1 MISTKVKIYI
11 ESHFTGAKKDEA
23 FKRADILVSRGITD
37 DNLIIDLLSVG
48 KTAPRRLPSEMYD
61 KVNYMCRRYMDRI
74 ARFEL
79 DFDFVPNIEAFR
91 NTVIAL
97 FEASP
102 VFHSRFIDNHINPYW
117 KVCDYS
123 IDDVVSVIRTDNLIE
138 ESDKFLLQDIP
149 LRNNVQMRIAIL
161 ICGEKSKISFAWNH
175 MLMDG
180 GGFKQFIDD
189 LFYNHNEYVR
199 SGKMPLD
206 FRTGSRSY
214 KKVYESFGKADKKQA
229 KNLYAN
235 VSSKDRHY
243 LPFRLKSKE
252 RKKYIV
258 RKRIGSGIFN
268 AAKAK
273 AKEHGASVNNLIS
286 AAYISAF
293 YKISGCPESE
303 GVGISCAIDLRRYI
317 KDTDS
322 LGYTNHT
329 NFFPCSI
336 IRKGDDA
343 LETLSLV
350 SESIAEM
357 KQDKFLGLHGIPLL
371 RLGYSTMVYAQAE
384 LIVGAFYNN
393 ANLAVSNVGRID
405 CEKFSL
411 EGHPPTGAAVAGAA
425 KKMPCAMMT
434 VLSINDELSLSICTE
449 CDPESKAMLDSFLDE
464 IENYLIEFSGQ
475 K

>member
-1 MISTKVKIYI
+1 MISTKLKIYI
-11 ESHFTGAKKDEA
+11 EAHFTGAKKDEA
-23 FKRADILVSRGITD
+23 FKRASVLVSRGIRD
-37 DNLIIDLLSVG
+37 DDLIIDLLSAG
-48 KTAPRRLPSEMYD
+48 KTAPRRLPSETYD
-61 KVNYMCRRYMDRI
+61 KINYMCRRYMDRI

-79 DFDFVPNIEAFR
+79 DFDFVPDIEAFK

-123 IDDVVSVIRTDNLIE
+123 IDDVVSVIHTDSPVE

-149 LRNNVQMRIAIL
+149 LKNNVQMRIAFI
-161 ICGEKSKISFAWNH
+161 ICGENCKISFAWNH

-214 KKVYESFGKADKKQA
+214 KEVYNDFSQDDKKAA
-229 KNLYAN
+229 KKLFAN
-235 VSSKDRHY
+235 VSSKDKHY
-243 LPFRLKSKE
+243 LPFDLSSKE
-252 RKKYIV
+252 KKKYIV
-258 RKRIGSGIFN
+258 RKKIGSEVFN
-268 AAKAK
+268 AAKII
-273 AKEHGASVNNLIS
+273 AKEHGASVNDLIS

-293 YKISGCPESE
+293 YKISGCPENE

-317 KDTDS
+317 KNTDS

-336 IRKGDDA
+336 SRKGGNA

-357 KQDKFLGLHGIPLL
+357 KKDKFLGLHGIPLVM
-371 RLGYSTMVYAQAE
+371 LGYSTMIYAQAE
-384 LIVGAFYNN
+384 FIVGAFYNN

-411 EGHPPTGAAVAGAA
+411 EGHSPIGAAVAGAA

-434 VLSINDELSLSICTE
+434 VLSINNELSLSICTE
-449 CDPESKAMLDSFLDE
+449 CDPKSRAMLDLFMNE
-464 IENYLIEFSGQ
+464 IENYLIGIAGQ

>member
-1 MISTKVKIYI
+1 MISNKIKIYI
-11 ESHFTGAKKDEA
+11 ESHFTGAKKAEA
-23 FKRADILVSRGITD
+23 FKKAETLNSRGIKD
-37 DNLIIDLLSVG
+37 ENLIIDLLSVG
-48 KTAPRRLPSEMYD
+48 KRTPEKLRAEMYD

-79 DFDFVPNIEAFR
+79 DYDFVPDIEAFR
-91 NTVIAL
+91 HTIIAL

-102 VFHSRFIDNHINPYW
+102 VFHSRFVDNHINPYW
-117 KVCDYS
+117 QVCNYH
-123 IDDVVSVIRTDNLIE
+123 IDDVISVIHTDNLIE
-138 ESDKFLLQDIP
+138 ESDKFLLQDIG
-149 LRNNVQMRIAIL
+149 LKSNVQMRIAIL
-161 ICGEKSKISFAWNH
+161 ICGEKSKICFAWNH

-214 KKVYESFGKADKKQA
+214 KEVYNDFSEDDKKAAQ
-229 KNLYAN
+229 KLFAN
-235 VSSKDRHY
+235 VTSKDKHY
-243 LPFRLKSKE
+243 LPFCLNSKE
-252 RKKYIV
+252 TKKYIV

-273 AKEHGASVNNLIS
+273 AKECGASVNDLVS

-293 YKISGCPESE
+293 YKISGCPHSE

-336 IRKGDDA
+336 SRKGSNA
-343 LETLSLV
+343 IETLSLV
-350 SESIAEM
+350 SESIAKM

-371 RLGYSTMVYAQAE
+371 RLGYSTMIYAQAE
-384 LIVGAFYNN
+384 LIIGAFYNN
-393 ANLAVSNVGRID
+393 SNLAVSNVGRID
-405 CEKFSL
+405 CKKFSL
-411 EGHPPTGAAVAGAA
+411 EGHLPIDAAVAGAA

-434 VLSINDELSLSICTE
+434 VLSINDELSMTICTE
-449 CDPESKAMLDSFLDE
+449 CDRKSKAMLDSFLNE
-464 IENYLIEFSGQ
+464 IENFFIEIAGQ
-475 K
+475 I